1 MVWFCSTEAL
11 EQVLIWIHLMFFII
25 IISYFSISCDGAG
38 KTPRGILQVISD
50 LIKAHVQK

>member
-25 IISYFSISCDGAG
+25 IISYFSISCDVAG